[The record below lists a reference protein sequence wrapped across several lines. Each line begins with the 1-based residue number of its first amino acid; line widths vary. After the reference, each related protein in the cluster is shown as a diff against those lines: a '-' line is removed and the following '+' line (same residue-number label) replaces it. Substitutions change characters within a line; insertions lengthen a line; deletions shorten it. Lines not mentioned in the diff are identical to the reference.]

1 MCYSEQLADMM
12 EQSQSFADELTLS
25 LIRFGDSLG
34 LLPEYPEGYTVIS
47 CDDHD
52 HLSISL
58 VHLGDNR
65 PQERLSA

>member
-1 MCYSEQLADMM
+1 MCYSEQLADIM
-12 EQSQSFADELTLS
+12 EQHQGYADELALS

-47 CDDHD
+47 CDSHD

-58 VHLGDNR
+58 VHLSDNSS
-65 PQERLSA
+65 QELLSA